1 MGPFLQVRVTKDAYD
16 DMSLPESYPD
26 ERTPGKSPD
35 ANEYFGKWDSRTPTP
50 EGGPMKGDM
59 GMRHPQYET

>member
-1 MGPFLQVRVTKDAYD
+1 
-16 DMSLPESYPD
+16 MSLPESYPD

-50 EGGPMKGDM
+50 EGGPMKGDP